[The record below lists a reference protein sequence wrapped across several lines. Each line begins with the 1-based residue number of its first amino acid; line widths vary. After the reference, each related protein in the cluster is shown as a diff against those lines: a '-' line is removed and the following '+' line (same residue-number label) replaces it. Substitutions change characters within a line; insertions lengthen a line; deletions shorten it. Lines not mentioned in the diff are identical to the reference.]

1 MIPKRRQ
8 IEKKLDYSMEEQV
21 VGKWLDGKN
30 LYRKT
35 ITINA
40 LKYGEEMILSQI
52 SNADSIFVK
61 NSYVINST
69 SGYTTSVG
77 TYYPTTNR
85 ESRIWADAKA
95 GYIKCFLGTGWQNI
109 VNQLVSQSIN
119 TLIIGKNDGW
129 KQETNIGNVN
139 NQNFVNIPH

>member
-21 VGKWLDGKN
+21 VGKWLDEKN

-109 VNQLVSQSIN
+109 VNQLVTTIEY
-119 TLIIGKNDGW
+119 TKT
-129 KQETNIGNVN
+129 TN
-139 NQNFVNIPH
+139 

>member
-1 MIPKRRQ
+1 MIPKRRK

-40 LKYGEEMILSQI
+40 LKYGEEKILSQI

-109 VNQLVSQSIN
+109 VNQLVTTIEY
-119 TLIIGKNDGW
+119 TKT
-129 KQETNIGNVN
+129 TN
-139 NQNFVNIPH
+139 

>member
-1 MIPKRRQ
+1 MQPKKNK
-8 IEKKLDYSMEEQV
+8 IEYSTKEQKI
-21 VGKWLDGKN
+21 GKWIDGKD

-35 ITINA
+35 ITIND
-40 LKYGEEMILSQI
+40 LKYGEEMILLQI
-52 SNADSIFVK
+52 PKADSIFVK
-61 NSYVINST
+61 NGYVINST

-109 VNQLVSQSIN
+109 VNK
-119 TLIIGKNDGW
+119 LIATVEYTKA
-129 KQETNIGNVN
+129 E
-139 NQNFVNIPH
+139 

>member
-1 MIPKRRQ
+1 MIPKRRK

-77 TYYPTTNR
+77 TYY
-85 ESRIWADAKA
+85 
-95 GYIKCFLGTGWQNI
+95 
-109 VNQLVSQSIN
+109 
-119 TLIIGKNDGW
+119 
-129 KQETNIGNVN
+129 
-139 NQNFVNIPH
+139 H

>member
-1 MIPKRRQ
+1 
-8 IEKKLDYSMEEQV
+8 MEEQV

-77 TYYPTTNR
+77 TYYTTTNR

-109 VNQLVSQSIN
+109 VNQLVTTIEY
-119 TLIIGKNDGW
+119 TKT
-129 KQETNIGNVN
+129 TN
-139 NQNFVNIPH
+139 

>member
-1 MIPKRRQ
+1 
-8 IEKKLDYSMEEQV
+8 MEEQV

-35 ITINA
+35 ITINE
-40 LKYGEEMILSQI
+40 LKYGEEIILLQI
-52 SNADSIFVK
+52 QNADSIFVK
-61 NSYVINST
+61 NSYLINSA

-95 GYIKCFLGTGWQNI
+95 GYIKCFLGAAWQNI
-109 VNQLVSQSIN
+109 VNKLVTTIEY
-119 TLIIGKNDGW
+119 TKT
-129 KQETNIGNVN
+129 TN
-139 NQNFVNIPH
+139 